1 MSSRDD
7 DIGAWLDA
15 LRHAESDDAAPAH
28 VEAAVM
34 HAWDAAHPA
43 AAHVRAFSVASRL
56 GSLAAAAVLAI
67 GLGVLGGHLRS
78 AQLAVPS
85 LAADA
90 SSPVILVG
98 ERLRDGEEIRLV
110 RMRMPASTLHALGV
124 TSIAARDVDVDVI
137 VGEDGVAR
145 ALRLNP

>member
-1 MSSRDD
+1 MRTRLLARIRREWGTPRVLKRDM
-7 DIGAWLDA
+7 DA
-15 LRHAESDDAAPAH
+15 IAD
-28 VEAAVM
+28 
-34 HAWDAAHPA
+34 
-43 AAHVRAFSVASRL
+43 FY
-56 GSLAAAAVLAI
+56 
-67 GLGVLGGHLRS
+67 RS
-78 AQLAVPS
+78 QPAVPS
-85 LAADA
+85 LAAEA